1 MFVNGNIK
9 RKMKM
14 SDRIVL
20 GFIVAG
26 WLAVITLV
34 LTGAA

>member
-1 MFVNGNIK
+1 
-9 RKMKM
+9 M

-26 WLAVITLV
+26 WLVVIALV

>member
-1 MFVNGNIK
+1 
-9 RKMKM
+9 MKM

-26 WLAVITLV
+26 WLVVIALV
-34 LTGAA
+34 LTGVA

>member
-1 MFVNGNIK
+1 
-9 RKMKM
+9 M

-26 WLAVITLV
+26 WLAVIALV

>member
-1 MFVNGNIK
+1 
-9 RKMKM
+9 MKM

-26 WLAVITLV
+26 WLAVIALV

>member
-1 MFVNGNIK
+1 
-9 RKMKM
+9 M
-14 SDRIVL
+14 SDRVVL

-26 WLAVITLV
+26 WLAVIALV

>member
-1 MFVNGNIK
+1 
-9 RKMKM
+9 M